1 MNQTATSGHTSPRLS
16 VGPYVL
22 APVTHIRQDD
32 LPSLF
37 GDKPGVYI
45 CNCQEAE
52 WFERLGLKQTY
63 NYAIEKKHQ
72 MFARLPKG
80 SRWLSATFDF
90 AVDEDTADFQ
100 NGPVLHLG
108 YGRLRG
114 RAAQIF
120 QTLKLMR
127 WLLAHRDEYA
137 FVYVYNFYVP
147 YYAAP
152 LFAKALLGKRLYVDY
167 EDDYTFIRPPWK
179 QVIER
184 TLRKT
189 VDGVVCINEEM
200 TRHFEGRDVRVFNAF
215 ADLSYLEGTTPE
227 LKDGMT
233 FLYTGRLDDVR
244 GIDLVPQLVESLRT
258 RLSSFSIRI
267 TGDGPLR
274 PVVEG
279 WDYPEVEYLGF
290 LPAGAFDDEV
300 RAADACLILQ
310 KPDHPFSR
318 GSFPSKIDAYARH
331 RRPIWSLASP

>member
-1 MNQTATSGHTSPRLS
+1 MNQTATFEPSDSRLP

-22 APVTHIRQDD
+22 APVTRIRQDD
-32 LPSLF
+32 LASLF
-37 GDKPGVYI
+37 GDAPGVYI
-45 CNCQEAE
+45 CNCQEPE
-52 WFERLGLKQTY
+52 WFERFGQKQTY
-63 NYAIEKKHQ
+63 NYAVEKKHQ

-80 SRWLSATFDF
+80 SKWVSATFDF
-90 AVDEDTADFQ
+90 GVDMDTADFQ

-114 RAAQIF
+114 RAAQF
-120 QTLKLMR
+120 LQTLKLAR
-127 WLLAHRDEYA
+127 WLLEHRNEYA
-137 FVYVYNFYVP
+137 FAYVYNFYVP

-152 LFAKALLGKRLYVDY
+152 LLAKALLGKRLYVDY
-167 EDDYTFIRPPWK
+167 EDDYTFIRPLWK
-179 QVIER
+179 QVFER
-184 TLRKT
+184 VFRKT

-200 TRHFEGRDVRVFNAF
+200 TRHFKGRDVRVFNAF
-215 ADLSYLEGTTPE
+215 ADLSYLDGTTPE

-244 GIDLVPQLVESLRT
+244 GIDLVPQLVEALRG
-258 RLSSFSIRI
+258 RLNSFRIRI

-274 PVVEG
+274 SVVEG
-279 WDYPEVEYLGF
+279 WAFPEVEYLGF

-331 RRPIWSLASP
+331 RRPIWSLVVA